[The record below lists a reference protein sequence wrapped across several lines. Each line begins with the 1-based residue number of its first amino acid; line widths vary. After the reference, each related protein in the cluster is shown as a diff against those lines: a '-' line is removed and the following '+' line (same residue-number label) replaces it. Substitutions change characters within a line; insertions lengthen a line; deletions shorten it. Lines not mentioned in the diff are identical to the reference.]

1 MSEKAFTLLELLL
14 VIAIISVLG
23 SVVVFNLRPADS
35 LNSAIRSR
43 SKAHAEEIEKAI
55 NAYITD
61 NGGNLPASLAALPAG
76 LYDIC
81 KQDSV
86 ACPGGAISLDSLI
99 SAGYL
104 SYIAQTSDQQGSEL
118 SGYKVSKGS
127 NGQVSVRKYTSAISD
142 ISSVIEDGYIQ
153 DNGSKDR
160 FNTGNSIDAN
170 QSVAYGLG
178 ERMGYIKFSLVSVSP
193 SWEIT
198 SVNFVYHGWND
209 GGNPPT
215 LGTTIVDLT
224 GVDPSITSNGDLYN
238 AIDLG
243 TVYETTPIKILGGTQ
258 REVSL
263 GTRGVNNIVN
273 SISLGWFAIG
283 IESQLP
289 IQISASEY
297 TSANPKPTLRI
308 TYSYP
313 E

>member
-23 SVVVFNLRPADS
+23 SVVVFNLRPADL

-127 NGQVSVRKYTSAISD
+127 NGQVSVRKYTSAIQDVAVINEDGSVFYAAGSGTYTKYTSD
-142 ISSVIEDGYIQ
+142 TTLSAFDNNIGPGSYQRGYIEWNISSIRSDAVI
-153 DNGSKDR
+153 
-160 FNTGNSIDAN
+160 
-170 QSVAYGLG
+170 QSA
-178 ERMGYIKFSLVSVSP
+178 KFL
-193 SWEIT
+193 
-198 SVNFVYHGWND
+198 YHGQNAPAS
-209 GGNPPT
+209 NT
-215 LGTTIVDLT
+215 QIKSLLSR
-224 GVDPSITSNGDLYN
+224 PSSVTATQLYN
-238 AIDLG
+238 AINSGSLYVSSVFQTGDNKIIDLG
-243 TVYETTPIKILGGTQ
+243 
-258 REVSL
+258 VSIISDLTNNL
-263 GTRGVNNIVN
+263 GT
-273 SISLGWFAIG
+273 GWFAIG
-283 IESQLP
+283 FSPTATLSTTSIY
-289 IQISASEY
+289 SEDY
-297 TSANPKPTLRI
+297 SSTNPKPTLRI